1 MDDCLE
7 VDMKRAIML
16 TKNEN
21 NFKFTKDYE
30 IILARL
36 GHRGIGYPL
45 VFMFTKRQ
53 TLHLV

>member
-1 MDDCLE
+1 
-7 VDMKRAIML
+7 MKRAIML

-53 TLHLV
+53 TLHLVWNNLRF